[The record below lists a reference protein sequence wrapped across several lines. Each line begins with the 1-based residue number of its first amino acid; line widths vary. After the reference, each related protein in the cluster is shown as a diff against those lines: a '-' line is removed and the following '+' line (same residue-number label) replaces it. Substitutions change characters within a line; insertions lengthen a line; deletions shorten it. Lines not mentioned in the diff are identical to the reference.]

1 MNAPLT
7 GAPAARPSTLRR
19 ALLWTALALGTVLAA
34 LAATVVALNLRGEAP
49 IRDDLPPPAASAA
62 QLERG
67 RYLALAG
74 NCAGC
79 HTARGGAA
87 YAGGR
92 GIETPFG
99 TLYAGNLTPDP
110 LTGLGQWNADHFWR
124 ALHHGRSRDG
134 RLLYPA
140 FPYTSF
146 TQVTREDS
154 DALFAWLQSL
164 PPVTQANRPHTLRFP
179 YDTQAALAVWRA
191 LFFRPAEFVPEP
203 GRSAEHNRGAYLVQG
218 LGHCI
223 ACHGSRNTLGAT
235 DVSRGLAGGMLPGE
249 NWYAPAL
256 DAPHEAGVAN
266 WPLQDIVALLKTGRT
281 EHGSVLGPMAE
292 VVYRSTQHLSDAD
305 LQAMA
310 LYLKELPQQ
319 PAPPAP
325 AQPPRRNESLLARGE
340 KVYAQQCAWCHG
352 DQGQGEPGA
361 FPPLAG
367 NRAVNRANPVNL
379 VQVVRRGG
387 YPPATAGNPR
397 PYGMPPFGHVLSDE
411 EIAAVLS
418 YVRGSWGNT
427 GDEVSLREVMQ
438 R

>member
-1 MNAPLT
+1 MS
-7 GAPAARPSTLRR
+7 ARRLALRTLLVL
-19 ALLWTALALGTVLAA
+19 ALLLAGLAA
-34 LAATVVALNLRGEAP
+34 AVVLLNLRGEDP
-49 IRDDLPPPAASAA
+49 VDDAVSPLAATPG
-62 QLERG
+62 QIERG
-67 RYLALAG
+67 RQLALAG

-99 TLYAGNLTPDP
+99 TIYASNLTPEP
-110 LTGLGQWNADHFWR
+110 LTGIGLWNAGHFWR

-146 TQVTREDS
+146 TQITREDS
-154 DALFAWLQSL
+154 DALFAWLRTL
-164 PPVTQANRPHTLRFP
+164 PPMAQANRAHTLRFP

-191 LFFRPAEFVPEP
+191 LFFRPGHFEP
-203 GRSAEHNRGAYLVQG
+203 QAQQSAEWNRGAYLVG
-218 LGHCI
+218 ALGHCI
-223 ACHGSRNTLGAT
+223 ACHGGRNALGAT
-235 DVSRGLAGGMLPGE
+235 DTARGFVGGMLPGE

-256 DAPHEAGVAN
+256 DAPAEAGVAG
-266 WPLQDIVALLKTGRT
+266 WPTGEVVALLKNGVTP
-281 EHGSVLGPMAE
+281 HASVVGPMAE

-310 LYLKELPQQ
+310 VYLQALPQQ
-319 PAPPAP
+319 DTPPPPPPPA
-325 AQPPRRNESLLARGE
+325 RRNDTLMLRGE
-340 KVYAQQCAWCHG
+340 KIYAQQCAWCHG
-352 DQGQGEPGA
+352 DQGEGVAGA

-367 NRAVNRANPVNL
+367 NRAVNLANPANL

-397 PYGMPPFGHVLSDE
+397 PYGMPPFGHVLGDE
-411 EIAAVLS
+411 DIAAVLS
-418 YVRGSWGNT
+418 YVRASWGNAAAQVT
-427 GDEVSLREVMQ
+427 PRQAMQ